1 MFGYVFTITFL
12 SCLTIILL
20 IFSFLMMKSGDESW
34 SFAAVPAL
42 VCGVIV
48 AFMIY
53 TYDERVT
60 QNADE
65 FFKTRSNAYSCE
77 LPDGYACKYRIKEW
91 REDSVYWQTKV
102 DKILKE

>member
-1 MFGYVFTITFL
+1 MFEYVFGIVFCYTMTVF
-12 SCLTIILL
+12 LL
-20 IFSFLMMKSGDESW
+20 IVSFLMMRANEEAFSIP
-34 SFAAVPAL
+34 AIVAL
-42 VCGVIV
+42 VLCFVGLV
-48 AFMIY
+48 MHHQ
-53 TYDERVT
+53 YDERVM

-91 REDSVYWQTKV
+91 REDSIYWQTKV

>member
-1 MFGYVFTITFL
+1 MTGLQEALGQLTSMHWSDFL
-12 SCLTIILL
+12 DII
-20 IFSFLMMKSGDESW
+20 
-34 SFAAVPAL
+34 V
-42 VCGVIV
+42 V
-48 AFMIY
+48 AFLIY

-65 FFKTRSNAYSCE
+65 FFKMRSDAYSCE